1 MRVVGK
7 IFQWQ
12 NNSMPGDFIPSVIK
26 FNSILRIK
34 YCLIYLQA
42 INKCMYQ
49 ALIDKKEKLA
59 VIGLG
64 YVGLPIALEFA
75 KKISVIG
82 FDISSKRI
90 EMMKQDIDPSNELG
104 KEAFEGCDITF
115 TDSLDVLR
123 EAKFFIVAVPTPVD
137 DHNVPDLKP
146 VKKASETVGKVIKKG
161 DYVVFESTVYPGCT
175 EEDCLPIVEKLSG
188 LKNVTDFKS
197 GYSPE
202 RINPG
207 DKKHTLA
214 TIVKVVSG
222 CDAES
227 LETIAKVYELVVKA
241 GVHRAS
247 SIKVAEAAKII
258 ENTQRDLNIAL
269 MNELSIIFDKMGIN
283 TYEVLEAAGTKWNFL
298 KFYPGLVGGHCIG
311 VDPYYLTYK
320 ASELGY
326 NSRVILAGR
335 YINDNMSLL
344 VARRVVRHIISNVSD
359 VKSAK
364 VLVMGATFKENV
376 SDIRNSKVA
385 DVVKELKEF
394 FLNVDVVD
402 PHADSGELHHEYG
415 FTLADNVGKDYDAVI
430 VTVCHEPYAN
440 LDEKYFTSITKPH
453 ALIADLKGTYRG
465 KIKSRPYWSF

>member
-1 MRVVGK
+1 
-7 IFQWQ
+7 
-12 NNSMPGDFIPSVIK
+12 
-26 FNSILRIK
+26 
-34 YCLIYLQA
+34 
-42 INKCMYQ
+42 MYQ
-49 ALIDKKEKLA
+49 SLIEKKEKLA

-75 KKISVIG
+75 KKLSVIG
-82 FDISSKRI
+82 FDINEKRI
-90 EMMKQDIDPSNELG
+90 ELMKQGIDPSNELD
-104 KEAFEGCDITF
+104 KTAFEDCDITF
-115 TDSLDVLR
+115 TNSLDVLR

-137 DHNVPDLKP
+137 EHNVPDLTP
-146 VKKASETVGKVIKKG
+146 VKKASETIGKVIKKG

-175 EEDCLPIVEKLSG
+175 EEDCLPIIEKLSG
-188 LKNVTDFKS
+188 LKMKDDFKL

-214 TIVKVVSG
+214 TIVKVASG

-227 LETIAKVYELVVKA
+227 LDVIAKVYEVVVKA

-283 TYEVLEAAGTKWNFL
+283 TFEVLEAAGTKWNFL
-298 KFYPGLVGGHCIG
+298 KFSPGLVGGHCIG

-335 YINDNMSLL
+335 YINDNMSLYL
-344 VARRVVRHIISNVSD
+344 ARKVVQHIIKNVSD

-385 DVVKELKEF
+385 DVVKELQSF

-402 PHADSGELHHEYG
+402 PYADSEELQHEYG
-415 FTLADNVGKDYDAVI
+415 FGLTEKAEGEYDAVI
-430 VTVCHEPYAN
+430 VSVCHEPYAE
-440 LDEKYFTSITKPH
+440 LDDAYFASITKPG
-453 ALIADLKGTYRG
+453 ALVADLKGTYRNTL
-465 KIKSRPYWSF
+465 KSRQYWSF

>member
-1 MRVVGK
+1 
-7 IFQWQ
+7 
-12 NNSMPGDFIPSVIK
+12 
-26 FNSILRIK
+26 
-34 YCLIYLQA
+34 
-42 INKCMYQ
+42 MYQ
-49 ALIDKKEKLA
+49 SLVSKKEKLA
-59 VIGLG
+59 IIGLG

-75 KKISVIG
+75 RKISVIG
-82 FDISSKRI
+82 FDINAKRI
-90 EMMKQDIDPSNELG
+90 DLMRQGIDPSNELE
-104 KEAFEGCDITF
+104 KEEFENCDIKF
-115 TDSLDVLR
+115 VSCLDELR

-137 DHNVPDLKP
+137 QHNVPDLTPIKR
-146 VKKASETVGKVIKKG
+146 ASETIGKVIKKG

-175 EEDCLPIVEKLSG
+175 EEDCLPIIEQVSG
-188 LKNVTDFKS
+188 LKGGVDFKL

-207 DKKHTLA
+207 DKIHTLSN
-214 TIVKVVSG
+214 IIKVVSG
-222 CDAES
+222 CDAEA

-269 MNELSIIFDKMGIN
+269 MNELSIIFDKMEIN
-283 TYEVLEAAGTKWNFL
+283 TYEVLAAAGTKWNFL
-298 KFYPGLVGGHCIG
+298 NFTPGLVGGHCIG

-320 ASELGY
+320 ANELGY

-335 YINDNMSLL
+335 YINDTMPLY
-344 VARRVVRHIISNVSD
+344 VARKVVQHIISNVTD

-385 DVVKELKEF
+385 DVVKELKSF

-402 PHADSGELHHEYG
+402 PHADGNEMEHEYG
-415 FTLADNVGKDYDAVI
+415 FGLTDGIGKDYDAVI
-430 VTVCHEPYAN
+430 ISVCHEPYVD
-440 LDEKYFTSITKPH
+440 LDEAYFASITKPD
-453 ALIADLKGTYRG
+453 AIIADLKGMFRG
-465 KIKSRPYWSF
+465 KINNRKYWSF